1 MMDRHRTD
9 FVELLFGLLFVAAG
23 AGFVVHQTT
32 DTSFDAAWIAA
43 IALVTVGVAFLA
55 VTLFN
60 RPRSAPIAAASAPSS
75 PTWNDTIPNDTI
87 PNDPIPNDPIPNDPI
102 PNDAGPDNA
111 FVDDDTP
118 VPPPAADAES

>member
-9 FVELLFGLLFVAAG
+9 LVELLFGLLFVAAG

-60 RPRSAPIAAASAPSS
+60 RPRSAPIATGSGPSS

-87 PNDPIPNDPIPNDPI
+87 PNDTVPNDP
-102 PNDAGPDNA
+102 
-111 FVDDDTP
+111 FVDDAP
-118 VPPPAADAES
+118 VPPAPATDPES